1 VTRDLHQRALD
12 VLAKL
17 SVVAEGTTTKMD
29 ADSGHGAPDSR
40 PPVNVERIAAGRSA
54 ISPFA
59 DLHGHWRQRFESAW
73 DRPDRLYYFVLLA
86 EEALA
91 CAHHPG
97 QRGVRE
103 PTESEI
109 LAFRGSLPELAAR
122 FGVTMAYGQTVRLR
136 NRQDPVTGEEWLW
149 PDREKRDRLTS
160 EAFERAKE
168 QALERAR
175 AMLAGGASQRRACE
189 ATGIPRGTLQ
199 RVTASGTV
207 EPCAEVR
214 HPSDL
219 ASRKGKPTAGDGSG
233 LENRRAS
240 PP

>member
-1 VTRDLHQRALD
+1 VSARDLDQLRQRARD

-17 SVVAEGTTTKMD
+17 SVVAEGSTTKMD

-40 PPVNVERIAAGRSA
+40 PPVNVERIAAGRTA

-97 QRGVRE
+97 KGGVRE
-103 PTESEI
+103 APESEI
-109 LAFRGSLPELAAR
+109 LAFRGSPEEAAAR
-122 FGVTMAYGQTVRLR
+122 FKVTVEWVEVTRYRR
-136 NRQDPVTGEEWLW
+136 RQDPKTGDPWWWPSREEAADLTTA
-149 PDREKRDRLTS
+149 EVKRRKDNALDTARRLMA
-160 EAFERAKE
+160 E
-168 QALERAR
+168 
-175 AMLAGGASQRRACE
+175 GASQRRACE

-199 RVTASGTV
+199 REVGAAGGRGT
-207 EPCAEVR
+207 
-214 HPSDL
+214 L
-219 ASRKGKPTAGDGSG
+219 
-233 LENRRAS
+233 
-240 PP
+240 